1 METYRKTYYDTNFN
15 ITIYVNNKKGWE
27 STRLTIKKGNSWGNR
42 EVYRDFKHVNTII
55 TNIYGCMVENGVKGI
70 TIRDIIKD
78 ITNKIIYKD

>member
-1 METYRKTYYDTNFN
+1 METYRKTYYDSNFN

-55 TNIYGCMVENGVKGI
+55 TNIYGCMVEVGVKGN
-70 TIRDIIKD
+70 TIREIIKD
-78 ITNKIIYKD
+78 ITNKIVYKD

>member
-27 STRLTIKKGNSWGNR
+27 STRLTIKKGNGWGNR
-42 EVYRDFKHVNTII
+42 EVYRDFKLVYTII
-55 TNIYGCMVENGVKGI
+55 TNIYGCMVEVGVKGN
-70 TIRDIIKD
+70 TIREIIKD

>member
-27 STRLTIKKGNSWGNR
+27 STRLTIKKGNGWGNR
-42 EVYRDFKHVNTII
+42 EVYRDFKHIYTII
-55 TNIYGCMVENGVKGI
+55 TNIYGCMVEVGVKGN
-70 TIRDIIKD
+70 TIREIIKD

>member
-78 ITNKIIYKD
+78 ITNKIVYKD

>member
-55 TNIYGCMVENGVKGI
+55 TNSYGCMVEVGVKGI
-70 TIRDIIKD
+70 TIREIIKD

>member
-27 STRLTIKKGNSWGNR
+27 STRLTIKKGNGWGNR
-42 EVYRDFKHVNTII
+42 EVYRDFKHVYTII
-55 TNIYGCMVENGVKGI
+55 TNIYGCMVEVGVRGN
-70 TIRDIIKD
+70 TIREIIKD

>member
-15 ITIYVNNKKGWE
+15 ITIYVNNKNGWE

-55 TNIYGCMVENGVKGI
+55 TNIYGCMVEVGVKGI
-70 TIRDIIKD
+70 TIREIIKD

>member
-78 ITNKIIYKD
+78 ITNKIIHKD

>member
-15 ITIYVNNKKGWE
+15 ITIFVNNKKGWE

-55 TNIYGCMVENGVKGI
+55 TNIYGCMVEVGVKGI
-70 TIRDIIKD
+70 TIREIIKD

>member
-15 ITIYVNNKKGWE
+15 ISIYVNNKKGWE

-70 TIRDIIKD
+70 TIREIIKD
-78 ITNKIIYKD
+78 ITNKIIY